1 MPPDTPPPALLRAV
15 IVDDEELARRGLRR
29 DLAALGGVAVVADCA
44 DGFEAV
50 KAVAELKP
58 DLVLLD
64 IQMPRLDGFEV
75 LSLLDPAIAVIFVTA
90 HDDRAV
96 QAFEVNAVDYV
107 MKPVD
112 PERLRRAVERARDRI
127 RRREPM
133 PAAKLEAAAR
143 QPGEPLTRLLV
154 RDGARVH
161 VIPAAAID
169 YIEAQDDY
177 IVVRA
182 HPPLLHPE
190 SGSARSDR
198 AVRQGQPRR
207 HPQGRHP
214 PAAQPR
220 RPPEA
225 ARAPRGIT
233 AYFLSC
239 FLPDVTRVT
248 WVRRWTPSGG
258 TDSASMLP

>member
-143 QPGEPLTRLLV
+143 PPGEPLTRLLV

-182 HPPLLHPE
+182 QGKSHLKPQAIGDLETLLDARQFVRIHRSCILNLDRLDRIELYAKDSRVAILKDGTRLPL
-190 SGSARSDR
+190 SR
-198 AVRQGQPRR
+198 AGHQK
-207 HPQGRHP
+207 
-214 PAAQPR
+214 
-220 RPPEA
+220 
-225 ARAPRGIT
+225 
-233 AYFLSC
+233 L
-239 FLPDVTRVT
+239 RVLLE
-248 WVRRWTPSGG
+248 G
-258 TDSASMLP
+258 